1 MDTNTITEQL
11 PTTIRA
17 FLEAQEARDMDT
29 NTHTEQLPTTIRA
42 FLEAQEARDADA
54 ALALLTRQAVISD
67 IGESFSGDEALR
79 RFVSEAGAEFTYTSE
94 ITKVDRD
101 GEIWVVSQHL
111 EGDFPGGKADLDYRF
126 ALEGERVERLDIVL
140 G

>member
-17 FLEAQEARDMDT
+17 FLQ
-29 NTHTEQLPTTIRA
+29 
-42 FLEAQEARDADA
+42 AQEARDADT
-54 ALALLTRQAVISD
+54 ALALLTPGAVVSD
-67 IGESFSGDEALR
+67 MGESFSGEDSLR
-79 RFVSEAGAEFTYTSE
+79 RFVSEAGAKFTYTSE
-94 ITKVDRD
+94 ITKVARD
-101 GEIWVVSQHL
+101 GEIWVVGHHL
-111 EGDFPGGKADLDYRF
+111 EGDFPGGTADLDYRF

>member
-1 MDTNTITEQL
+1 MDTNK
-11 PTTIRA
+11 
-17 FLEAQEARDMDT
+17 
-29 NTHTEQLPTTIRA
+29 HTEQLPTTIRA
-42 FLEAQEARDADA
+42 FLDAQEARDADTA
-54 ALALLTRQAVISD
+54 VALLTPPAVIAD
-67 IGESFSGDEALR
+67 VGESFSGDKELR
-79 RFVSEAGAEFTYTSE
+79 CFITEAGAEFTVTSE

-126 ALEGERVERLDIVL
+126 ALEGERIERLDIVL

>member
-1 MDTNTITEQL
+1 
-11 PTTIRA
+11 
-17 FLEAQEARDMDT
+17 MDT

-79 RFVSEAGAEFTYTSE
+79 RFVSEAGAEFRYTSE
-94 ITKVDRD
+94 ITKVYRD

-126 ALEGERVERLDIVL
+126 ALEGERVERLDIVV

>member
-1 MDTNTITEQL
+1 
-11 PTTIRA
+11 
-17 FLEAQEARDMDT
+17 MDT

-42 FLEAQEARDADA
+42 FLQAQEARDADA

-94 ITKVDRD
+94 ITKVARD
-101 GEIWVVSQHL
+101 GEIWVVGHHL
-111 EGDFPGGKADLDYRF
+111 EGDFPGGSADLDYRF
-126 ALEGERVERLDIVL
+126 ALDGDQIARLDIVL

>member
-1 MDTNTITEQL
+1 MD
-11 PTTIRA
+11 
-17 FLEAQEARDMDT
+17 D

-54 ALALLTRQAVISD
+54 ALALLAPQTVISD
-67 IGESFSGDEALR
+67 NGESFSGDRALR
-79 RFVSEAGAEFTYTSE
+79 HFISEAGAEFTYTSE
-94 ITKVDRD
+94 ITHVGRD
-101 GEIWVVSQHL
+101 GDTWVVSHHL

-126 ALEGERVERLDIVL
+126 ALEGDRIERLDIVA

>member
-1 MDTNTITEQL
+1 
-11 PTTIRA
+11 
-17 FLEAQEARDMDT
+17 MDT
-29 NTHTEQLPTTIRA
+29 NTHTQQLPPTIRA

-54 ALALLTRQAVISD
+54 AVALLTPQAVISD
-67 IGESFSGDEALR
+67 VGESFSGAEAHR
-79 RFVSEAGAEFTYTSE
+79 RFVSEAGTEFSYTSE

-101 GEIWVVSQHL
+101 GETWVVSHHL

-126 ALEGERVERLDIVL
+126 ALEGERIESLDIVL